1 MKKDVKDMDRK
12 LFWRIATITIGVI
25 LLASIGIVWIGGAIE
40 GEGAPPVST
49 YAGSP
54 GPDIPHLLNY
64 QGVLTDSAGNPVPD
78 GNYQMTFSIYDNETD
93 GNLLW
98 SESQN
103 VQVGDGLFNVLLG
116 SVNSI
121 PSDVFCG
128 GADCW
133 IGMKV
138 ETDAEMTPRQ
148 RIVSVAYAYA
158 AECAQGIAPGYGLVI
173 KDTDG
178 NVTHRLNANGT
189 SWHNGLE
196 TFNGG
201 IEITYVHSPPGWT
214 VRYGTDGIGTM
225 EYHYDQNGVLRF
237 EKGCSGAM
245 GVEYSKIYDEDG
257 NLVREERTNLY
268 TGTKKVYDGYG
279 NLVRE
284 YNLNG
289 DLSQTGTSTWW
300 SGGTGE
306 GYWEV
311 NNGGMAGYNAAG
323 ECTWSGSSQYGGI
336 WTTGNGWFD
345 GDLGC
350 GGTKTAI
357 VETENYGNRTTYC
370 EEATEVY
377 FFDRGESQ
385 LANGE
390 VTVELD
396 PIFLETV
403 TINATYPMLVQLT
416 LTGDCNG
423 VFVAQ
428 RTASNFTVKELN
440 GGNTNAGFMWEVAAK
455 RKGYE
460 DTRLETWSE

>member
-1 MKKDVKDMDRK
+1 MRRKVKDK
-12 LFWRIATITIGVI
+12 IVFLGKIATIAIGVI

-40 GEGAPPVST
+40 EEGAPPVST
-49 YAGSP
+49 YVSSP

-64 QGVLTDSAGNPVPD
+64 QGVLTDSAGDPVPD
-78 GNYQMTFSIYDNETD
+78 GTYQMTFGIYDSATD

-98 SESQN
+98 SETQPN
-103 VQVGDGLFNVLLG
+103 VQVSDGLYNVLLG
-116 SVNSI
+116 SVNPI
-121 PSDVFCG
+121 PADVFCG
-128 GADCW
+128 GADRW
-133 IGMKV
+133 LGMKV
-138 ETDAEMTPRQ
+138 GSDAEMTPRQ

-158 AECAQGIAPGYGLVI
+158 AECAQGIAPGHGLVI

-201 IEITYVHSPPGWT
+201 IELTYVHSPQGWT
-214 VRYGTDGIGTM
+214 VKYGTDGVGTM
-225 EYHYDQNGVLRF
+225 EYHYDQDGVLRY
-237 EKGCSGAM
+237 EKGCSGVM
-245 GVEYSKIYDEDG
+245 GVEYSKTYDGEG
-257 NLVREERTNLY
+257 NLVREERTDLD
-268 TGTKKVYDGYG
+268 TGTKKVYDGDG

-284 YNLNG
+284 YNING
-289 DLSQTGTSTWW
+289 DSSQTGTSTWW

-311 NNGGMAGYNAAG
+311 NNEGIAGYNAAG
-323 ECTWSGSSQYGGI
+323 DCTWSGSSPYGGI

-345 GDLGC
+345 GNLGC
-350 GGTKTAI
+350 GGTKNAV
-357 VETENYGNRTTYC
+357 VETENYGNRATYC
-370 EEATEVY
+370 EESTEIY
-377 FFDRGESQ
+377 FFDRGESR
-385 LANGE
+385 LVNGE

-403 TINATYPMLVQLT
+403 TINETYLMLVQLT
-416 LTGDCNG
+416 LTSDCNG

-428 RTASNFTVKELN
+428 RTASNFTVRELN
-440 GGNTNAGFMWEVAAK
+440 GGNSNAGFMWEAAAK

-460 DTRLETWSE
+460 DTRLEEWSE